1 MEKQCE
7 ICNKKYASIYSL
19 SNHKR
24 LYHQDKIDNK
34 RMKNKEDNLYYCRH
48 CDKKYKN
55 RNSRAVHES
64 KCKISTNNNII
75 ENIKQEHDKLKD
87 KLTNLKNKLAK
98 KTQLTTK
105 TFKSVN
111 NVLINM
117 SNTMKQTLQIY
128 NLGMENIT
136 EVMKEKD
143 KIDILNAG
151 YRSFDKLIQ
160 TVHCGQYNQFK
171 NIIITNL
178 KGDVAYVYDS
188 DKGYFVTM
196 QINYVL
202 DDIFRYR
209 IYNLEEIYEE
219 MKDGNKITE
228 KIKKIIKIFIEKCE
242 NEEPY
247 DDNNGKIYKNFKEYI
262 KFYMKINLHN
272 SSEQVKNDIAR
283 LIQEQNSC
291 SPNSE

>member
-34 RMKNKEDNLYYCRH
+34 KMKNKEDNLYYCRY
-48 CDKKYKN
+48 CDDKKYKN
-55 RNSRAVHES
+55 RNSRAVHEL

-75 ENIKQEHDKLKD
+75 ENIQQHNIIRLEHDKLKD
-87 KLTNLKNKLAK
+87 KLINLKNKLVK
-98 KTQLTTK
+98 KSQLTTK
-105 TFKSVN
+105 TFKSIN
-111 NVLINM
+111 KVLINM
-117 SNTMKQTLQIY
+117 NNTIKQTLQIY

-136 EVMKEKD
+136 EVIKEKD
-143 KIDILNAG
+143 KIDILNSG

-160 TVHCGQYNQFK
+160 IVHCGQYNQFK

-196 QINYVL
+196 QMNYVL
-202 DDIFRYR
+202 EDIFRYR

-228 KIKKIIKIFIEKCE
+228 KIKKTIKIFIEKCE
-242 NEEPY
+242 CEEPY

-272 SSEQVKNDIAR
+272 SSEQVKNDIAK
-283 LIQEQNSC
+283 LIEQH
-291 SPNSE
+291 